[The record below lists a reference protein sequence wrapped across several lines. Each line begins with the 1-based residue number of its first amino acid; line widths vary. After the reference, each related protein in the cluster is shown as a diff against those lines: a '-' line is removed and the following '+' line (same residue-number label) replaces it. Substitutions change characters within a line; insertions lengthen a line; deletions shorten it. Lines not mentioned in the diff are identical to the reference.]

1 MQLHNHILY
10 IKLESNE
17 KYVFIYWLCKSK
29 GSKDWI
35 LKLGWGQ
42 NKSAKYY
49 KSDLSFKYMFNAK
62 LFFLSNTMNPD

>member
-1 MQLHNHILY
+1 MKNMFSY
-10 IKLESNE
+10 IGFVNQ
-17 KYVFIYWLCKSK
+17 K